1 MIDYTKQLEEE
12 NAVLRARLEHLEA
25 MYDLLDKNYDELKK
39 KYEAAIKPKLSPG
52 VFIKEYDTTSY
63 TQFTKPNKNKRS
75 YAKK

>member
-12 NAVLRARLEHLEA
+12 NAVLRVRLEHSEA

-39 KYEAAIKPKLSPG
+39 KYEAAITPKLSPG
-52 VFIKEYDTTSY
+52 ISIIERDYTTYSN
-63 TQFTKPNKNKRS
+63 FDKPNKNKRS